1 MAYKFKEFVQPY
13 ADQLRAESANT
24 LNERFLNYF
33 KTDTE
38 LDTYLADLQSATF
51 DADQEQ
57 ANSMRTKYRSS
68 LDDRVARGDYEN
80 LGGAVM
86 MDARNFVKE
95 YTPLEKNLTTQQE
108 FKNEL
113 KKQVADGKISNET
126 AALSMQ
132 KDIYTYNQDALSK
145 GIHQYVPG
153 TVVEDIPNLV
163 KYFEDNYLDGYIKR
177 NYSTDSSYY
186 TEDGVYKVRKK
197 DGVSDYIPDEDLS
210 SMYNNMLSDPKVQ
223 SYLSQYADLRTFNL
237 SEEALKEN
245 QQQTIGALGDGFYQ
259 MQNKY
264 STMRPTAERKALKA
278 QMDEVQQTLDS
289 ISNATPDEYKSI
301 VQQGL
306 IQEVLSPAEQ
316 IINTKYAGV
325 RKTESIYEQTYSPLY
340 LKKVESDLEI
350 AKGINEYLDLASR
363 SQGEGDVGLLQT
375 TVSDELASEENLD
388 KLFKDSYTDLRT
400 TLEDFNKE
408 FEGMR
413 GPSEGE
419 LLTDTEFSTPDEI
432 TKNSLKHLETI
443 MSEDPTKIE
452 DPQKRQRLEELQELA
467 ANQYNNITVTGALNK
482 EFSAIED
489 QIEEEFILR
498 DTELG
503 KIIELGNL
511 AADSPLYK
519 TGKNAE
525 ASASD
530 IQNVFKQSLMGLG
543 NGLDVYVLNDD
554 GINVSKISP
563 NGKIE
568 ENLSVQD
575 IPEHSKEEVI
585 RPGLEGG
592 NFSYIDYGLDY
603 VGLGD
608 SEPKNKKPTTTSI
621 IIPGISTATS
631 GDNLIK
637 SQNNTLNNAPN
648 LTEAFNG
655 IFNELHKGDF
665 YGKGVSYSPNAV
677 TQMYNEQ
684 VIGRS
689 GERRKEL
696 EENVEERTSMRQK
709 EFITDFTTKGTYLG
723 GLESLMP
730 PSTTKDGLKGALS
743 NTKEYL
749 KYFKTP
755 SPNQR
760 GYQLFDPKLDTEIL
774 DYQLFAERNE
784 KGVLEFNASLV
795 DDEGNKKRPPNLG
808 EIFGIDA
815 STGKVNAFLI
825 EDSFRSEVQI
835 PPLNKRGLSVV
846 YQEKVGKNK
855 PAGKKVRM
863 FIPYENLPAKLPQIK
878 ERLENPGAQVLAQY
892 WSNAQRLGR
901 DLDLVLNPSLMTK
914 PLEFESDDKNY
925 IFAGQVR
932 FSPRDGKVY
941 YLDINSNPIPNS
953 EKDYNEWFS
962 TLGPNE
968 LNIVNK
974 YFNK

>member
-24 LNERFLNYF
+24 LNQRFLNYF

-95 YTPLEKNLTTQQE
+95 YTPLERNLTTQQG
-108 FKNEL
+108 FASEL
-113 KKQVADGKISNET
+113 QKQVADGKITNET
-126 AALSMQ
+126 AALSME

-145 GIHQYVPG
+145 GIHQYSPG

-186 TEDGVYKVRKK
+186 TKDGKYKVRSKE
-197 DGVSDYIPDEDLS
+197 GVSDYIPDEDLN
-210 SMYNNMLSDPKVQ
+210 SMYNNMLADPKVQ

-237 SEEALKEN
+237 SEEDLREN
-245 QQQTIGALGDGFYQ
+245 QQKTIGVLGDGFYQ

-264 STMRPTAERKALKA
+264 STMRPTAKRKALEA
-278 QMDEVQQTLDS
+278 QMNEVQQTLDS
-289 ISNATPDEYKSI
+289 VSNATPEEYKGI
-301 VQQGL
+301 IQQGL
-306 IQEVLSPAEQ
+306 IEEVLSPAQQ
-316 IINTKYAGV
+316 IINTKYAGI
-325 RKTESIYEQTYSPLY
+325 RKTESIYEQTYSPVY
-340 LKKVESDLEI
+340 LKKVESELKI
-350 AKGINEYLDLASR
+350 AESVNAYIDLASR

-375 TVSDELASEENLD
+375 TVSDELASEENLN
-388 KLFKDSYTDLRT
+388 KLFKDSYTDLT
-400 TLEDFNKE
+400 QTLEIFNE
-408 FEGMR
+408 EYGGMM

-419 LLTDTEFSTPDEI
+419 LLTDTEFSTTNEL
-432 TKNSLKHLETI
+432 TKNAKRHLESI
-443 MSEDPTKIE
+443 MFEDPTKIE
-452 DPQKRQRLEELQELA
+452 DPQKRKRLEEIQELA
-467 ANQYNNITVTGALNK
+467 VNQYNNIEVTGALNK

-498 DTELG
+498 DDALG
-503 KIIELGNL
+503 NIIELGGL

-519 TGKNAE
+519 TGTSAE
-525 ASASD
+525 ANGSD

-575 IPEHSKEEVI
+575 IPKHDREEVI
-585 RPGLEGG
+585 KPK
-592 NFSYIDYGLDY
+592 
-603 VGLGD
+603 
-608 SEPKNKKPTTTSI
+608 SEFATTSI
-621 IIPGISTATS
+621 IIPGITTATS

-637 SQNNTLNNAPN
+637 SQTNTLNNAPN
-648 LTEAFNG
+648 LTEAFTG

-665 YGKGVSYSPNAV
+665 YGKGVAYSPNAV

-684 VIGRS
+684 VIKAS
-689 GERRKEL
+689 GDRREEL
-696 EENVEERTSMRQK
+696 EEEVKERTSMRQK
-709 EFITDFTTKGTYLG
+709 EFIEDFTTKGTYLG
-723 GLESLMP
+723 GLESLIP
-730 PSTTKDGLKGALS
+730 PSTIKGGLKGALS

-749 KYFKTP
+749 KYFKNP

-760 GYQLFDPKLDTEIL
+760 GYQLFDPELDTEIL

-784 KGVLEFNASLV
+784 KGELEFNASLV

-808 EIFGIDA
+808 EIFGINS
-815 STGKVNAFLI
+815 STGKVNAFLV

-846 YQEKVGKNK
+846 YQEKVGKDK

-863 FIPYENLPAKLPQIK
+863 FIPYENMPAKLPQIK

-901 DLDLVLNPSLMTK
+901 DLDLVLNPSLMTQ
-914 PLEFESDDKNY
+914 PLEFESNDKNY
-925 IFAGQVR
+925 TFAGQVR
-932 FSPRDGKVY
+932 FSPKSGTVS

-953 EKDYNEWFS
+953 EKNYNEWFS